1 MNTMKIKKKNVKMI
15 AHRGMSGLEKE
26 NTCAAFVAAGN
37 RTHYGIETDVHK
49 TADGKFIVIHDET
62 PERITNGGNS
72 INVEENNYDLVKDVL
87 LPDVDGST
95 NRTDLRIPLLE
106 DYIRICKKYEKVCVL
121 ELKNA
126 FEEEDIKAIIA
137 EIEALGYLKQVIFI
151 SFVFENC
158 VILRKLLPKQE
169 IQWLT
174 SKEITDEVVEK
185 LIQYQLNLDVH
196 HERLSK
202 PLIKNLHKKGIKVNC
217 WTCDQKERAEALV
230 KMGVDFITTNI
241 LE

>member
-1 MNTMKIKKKNVKMI
+1 MNTIKIKKRNVKMI

-37 RTHYGIETDVHK
+37 RSHYGIETDVHK
-49 TADGKFIVIHDET
+49 MADGKFVVIHDET
-62 PERITNGGNS
+62 LERITNGSNTM
-72 INVEENNYDLVKDVL
+72 NVEDNNYEMIKDVL
-87 LPDVDGST
+87 LPDIDQSIT
-95 NRTDLRIPLLE
+95 RTDLRIPLLE
-106 DYIRICKKYEKVCVL
+106 DYIKVCKKYEKVCVL

-126 FEEEDIKAIIA
+126 FEEEDIKAMIA
-137 EIEALGYLKQVIFI
+137 EIEALGYLAKVIFI

-158 VILRKLLPKQE
+158 VVLRKLLPGQE

-174 SKEITDEVVEK
+174 KKEITDEVVEK
-185 LIQYQLNLDVH
+185 LREYQLQLDVH

-202 PLIKNLHKKGIKVNC
+202 PLVKKLHKKGIKVNC